1 MYTISWIGLKMRNIL
16 SFFSLL
22 LLVGFF
28 MTKSSLSSDAVNLKC
43 ALSGQLPRSSA
54 VESVCKYV
62 AEALLA
68 RTAGTSVR
76 IAGESNTGKNSD
88 KFLRVE
94 ITQISSSSISGR
106 LTWVGRGNATTAGP
120 LVTTSIVDATL
131 NDRTLREFAIG
142 LVQVSNIDFL
152 KD

>member
-1 MYTISWIGLKMRNIL
+1 
-16 SFFSLL
+16 
-22 LLVGFF
+22 
-28 MTKSSLSSDAVNLKC
+28 MTKSSLSSEAVNLKC
-43 ALSGQLPRSSA
+43 ALSGQLPKSSA

-62 AEALLA
+62 AEALA

-76 IAGESNTGKNSD
+76 VAGESNTGKNAD

-94 ITQISSSSISGR
+94 ITQISSSAISGR
-106 LTWVGRGNATTAGP
+106 LTWVGRGNATAAGP